1 MLATSAIRAIIIGIT
16 ALLIGYGSYIFGPAL
31 LSPLTDIKLEPQRG
45 TVVVGETFPVTVV
58 VSSQEPV
65 NVFQGELVFD
75 ESVLQIVS
83 IDYNTSIAT
92 LWAERPWYENGE
104 GTLNFIGGTT
114 APGGFVGTGDL
125 ITITFRSIAP
135 GNATISMREAR
146 ILKHDGL
153 GSDAALGL
161 PLDAVF
167 SIETTSPPR
176 IVVEKTA
183 TGPVLTILQQT
194 PSTDL
199 NGDGVHDIFD
209 ISIFMSDLAT
219 QNKRS
224 DFNLDGGVDLRDL
237 SILRSVR

>member
-1 MLATSAIRAIIIGIT
+1 MFATSAIRVAIIGIT
-16 ALLIGYGSYIFGPAL
+16 ALLIGYGGYMFGPAL
-31 LSPLTDIKLEPQRG
+31 VSPLTDIRLEPQRG

-58 VSSQEPV
+58 VSSQQPV

-75 ESVLQIVS
+75 ESVIQIVG

-125 ITITFRSIAP
+125 ITITFRSVAA
-135 GNATISMREAR
+135 GNATVSMREAR

-153 GSDAALGL
+153 GTDVALGM
-161 PLDAVF
+161 PIDAVF
-167 SIETTSPPR
+167 SVETFSPQSV
-176 IVVEKTA
+176 VVEKTA
-183 TGPVLTILQQT
+183 IGPVVTVLQQP

-237 SILRSVR
+237 SILRSAR